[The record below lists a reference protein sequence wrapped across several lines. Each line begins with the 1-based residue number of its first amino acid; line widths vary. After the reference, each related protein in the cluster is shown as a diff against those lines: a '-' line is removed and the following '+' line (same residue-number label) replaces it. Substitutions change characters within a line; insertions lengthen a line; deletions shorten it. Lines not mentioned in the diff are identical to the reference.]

1 VPTNEGEGD
10 MNASRKKRLLVL
22 AAAILGVMLMVQVAI
37 ATHPRPK
44 GASPVRVSLVPAFE
58 KCTAPNMTHGP
69 PLGFPSCSPPVP
81 TSQFLTVGTPDA
93 NGAAANS
100 VGNVRL
106 AVLVGTPGPPDDSSL
121 KLDAKVT
128 DVRCKTGV
136 SACGSANAQDGPDYT
151 GELEGFATA
160 RVTDHYN
167 ATATGG
173 GTDPATMQDIPFPF
187 TMSCASTADTSTGS
201 VCEIPRS
208 TECLGCPPPKEGVRT
223 VIELTQIQVR
233 DGGADGVAATQ
244 GNTLF
249 MVQGVFIP

>member
-1 VPTNEGEGD
+1 

-22 AAAILGVMLMVQVAI
+22 AAAVLGVMLMVQVAI

-58 KCTAPNMTHGP
+58 KCTAPNMTHGS
-69 PLGFPSCSPPVP
+69 PLSFPSCSPPVP

-100 VGNVRL
+100 VGNVRI
-106 AVLVGTPGPPDDSSL
+106 AVVVGTPGPPDDSSL
-121 KLDAKVT
+121 KLDAKIT

-167 ATATGG
+167 GPNANE
-173 GTDPATMQDIPFPF
+173 PATMQDIPLPF
-187 TMSCASTADTSTGS
+187 YMSCVSTADTSTGS

-233 DGGADGVAATQ
+233 DGGADGMAATQ